1 MFTIINP
8 LLNESDRRKQNETP
22 QGLISSFTRDTATEI
37 SESHKKEGNSKYI
50 SAQTIKAIACKKD
63 KNGVKNWEV
72 NAKPKEI
79 VFT

>member
-8 LLNESDRRKQNETP
+8 LFNESDRRNKNEPP
-22 QGLISSFTRDTATEI
+22 QCLISSFPRYTATEI
-37 SESHKKEGNSKYI
+37 SESDKKEGNSKYI
-50 SAQTIKAIACKKD
+50 SAQTIKAIACKKH

-79 VFT
+79 VST